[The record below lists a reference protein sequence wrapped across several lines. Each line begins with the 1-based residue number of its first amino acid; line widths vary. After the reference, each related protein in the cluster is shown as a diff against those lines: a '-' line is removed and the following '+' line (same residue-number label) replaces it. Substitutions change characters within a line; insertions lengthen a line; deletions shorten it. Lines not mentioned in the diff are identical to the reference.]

1 LKEQKAKVYRVAK
14 QFSLLAI
21 VVSLAGVFVACD
33 RSKGGSD
40 GQGTAVAASVN
51 DKKIMLTEVDK
62 ILEQQAKSQQVQF
75 SDMSQLELAAGRLQ
89 VLDELIRR
97 EVLFQRAEKEKLLPT
112 DDEVAQA
119 INSQKQQLGT
129 QEEFQRALKESG
141 QTEDAVRDI
150 ARRQLA
156 IQKLLDRT
164 AAKIQPPTD
173 KEVED
178 FYNNNKARYVSQR
191 GVALA
196 AIIVDPADNGATN
209 DAKNDIEAKN
219 KIDII
224 FQRLKSNADF
234 ATVARAESEDPQSV
248 QRGGDIGFF
257 TEDQLKQ
264 SGFPQDL
271 VGRFFGEMQV
281 GSYTSPIQSSG
292 RWTIFKLTDKRL
304 QSENLTLDNAEVR
317 KDATDNILNQR
328 KQILNAA
335 MLEVAMREAKIT
347 NNLAQDMLNSTTALS
362 SLRPA
367 GSRPATTETPAA
379 SPATGASPGASP
391 ANGGAA
397 TTNSTNTGNANTGNA
412 NTGNSNAANS
422 SK

>member
-1 LKEQKAKVYRVAK
+1 MYRAVK

-21 VVSLAGVFVACD
+21 VVSLAVVFVACN
-33 RSKGGSD
+33 RTQGGGD
-40 GQGTAVAASVN
+40 GKGTAVAASVN

-62 ILEQQAKSQQVQF
+62 ILDQQAKSQQVQF

-97 EVLFQRAEKEKLLPT
+97 EVLFQRAEREKLLPT

-119 INSQKQQLGT
+119 INAQKQQLGT

-141 QTEDAVRDI
+141 QTEEAVRDI

-164 AAKIQPPTD
+164 ASKIEPPTD

-191 GVALA
+191 GVGLA

-209 DAKNDIEAKN
+209 DAKSDIEAKN

-224 FQRLKSNADF
+224 YQRLKSNADF

-248 QRGGDIGFF
+248 QRGGDVGFF
-257 TEDQLKQ
+257 SEDQLKQ
-264 SGFPQDL
+264 SGFPQEL
-271 VGRFFGEMQV
+271 ITRFFSGMEV
-281 GSYTSPIQSSG
+281 GSYTAPIQSSG

-304 QSENLTLDNAEVR
+304 QSENLTLDNPEVR

-347 NNLAQDMLNSTTALS
+347 NNLAQDMLNSTTSLS

-367 GSRPATTETPAA
+367 GSRPAATPASSPTTGAASSPTA
-379 SPATGASPGASP
+379 SPATGGA
-391 ANGGAA
+391 AA
-397 TTNSTNTGNANTGNA
+397 TTPSPASNT
-412 NTGNSNAANS
+412 NAANT

>member
-1 LKEQKAKVYRVAK
+1 VYRAAK
-14 QFSLLAI
+14 QSSLLAI
-21 VVSLAGVFVACD
+21 VVLLAVVIVACD
-33 RSKGGSD
+33 RTKGGGD
-40 GQGTAVAASVN
+40 GNGTAAAASVN

-97 EVLFQRAEKEKLLPT
+97 EVLFQRADKEKLLPT

-119 INSQKQQLGT
+119 INAQKQQLGT

-141 QTEDAVRDI
+141 QTEDAMRDI

-164 AAKIQPPTD
+164 AAKIEPPTD

-191 GVALA
+191 GVSLA
-196 AIIVDPADNGATN
+196 AIVVDPADNGATN
-209 DAKNDIEAKN
+209 DAKSDTEAKT

-224 FQRLKSNADF
+224 YQQLKSGGDF
-234 ATVARAESEDPQSV
+234 ATVAREKSEDPQSV
-248 QRGGDIGFF
+248 LRGGDIGFF
-257 TEDQLKQ
+257 TEEQLKQ
-264 SGFPQDL
+264 SGFPQEL
-271 VGRFFGEMQV
+271 VTRFFSGMEV
-281 GSYTSPIQSSG
+281 GSYTAPFQSSG

-304 QSENLTLDNAEVR
+304 QSENLTLDNPDVR

-347 NNLAQDMLNSTTALS
+347 NNLAQDMLNSKNSLS

-367 GSRPATTETPAA
+367 GSRPATATPAS
-379 SPATGASPGASP
+379 SPATGASPAASP
-391 ANGGAA
+391 ANGGATTA
-397 TTNSTNTGNANTGNA
+397 TPATNANATNA
-412 NTGNSNAANS
+412 NAADS
-422 SK
+422 GK

>member
-1 LKEQKAKVYRVAK
+1 MYRAAK

-21 VVSLAGVFVACD
+21 VVSLAVVFVACD
-33 RSKGGSD
+33 RTKGGGD
-40 GQGTAVAASVN
+40 GKGTAAAATVN
-51 DKKIMLTEVDK
+51 DKKIMLTDVDK

-112 DDEVAQA
+112 DDEVGQA
-119 INSQKQQLGT
+119 INAQKQQLGT

-141 QTEDAVRDI
+141 QTEEAVRDV

-164 AAKIQPPTD
+164 AAKIEPPTD

-178 FYNNNKARYVSQR
+178 FYNNNRARYVSQR
-191 GVALA
+191 GVGLA
-196 AIIVDPADNGATN
+196 AIVVDPADNGATN
-209 DAKNDIEAKN
+209 DAKTDIEAKN

-224 FQRLKSNADF
+224 YQRLKSNADF

-271 VGRFFGEMQV
+271 IARFFSGMEV
-281 GSYTSPIQSSG
+281 GGYTAPLQSSG

-304 QSENLTLDNAEVR
+304 QSENLTLDNPEVR

-347 NNLAQDMLNSTTALS
+347 NHLAQDMLNSSTSLS

-367 GSRPATTETPAA
+367 GSRPQGMPAA
-379 SPATGASPGASP
+379 SPAAGGEAASPTAGASASP
-391 ANGGAA
+391 AASPASGGATA
-397 TTNSTNTGNANTGNA
+397 SPASNT
-412 NTGNSNAANS
+412 NAAGGN
-422 SK
+422 K

>member
-1 LKEQKAKVYRVAK
+1 VYRAAK

-21 VVSLAGVFVACD
+21 VVSLAVVFLACD
-33 RSKGGSD
+33 RTKGGGESN
-40 GQGTAVAASVN
+40 GTAVAASVN

-97 EVLFQRAEKEKLLPT
+97 EVLFQRAEKENLLPK
-112 DDEVAQA
+112 DDEVTQV
-119 INSQKQQLGT
+119 INEQKQQLGT
-129 QEEFQRALKESG
+129 KEAFENALRQSG
-141 QTEDAVRDI
+141 QSEENVRDI

-164 AAKIQPPTD
+164 AAKIEPPTD

-191 GVALA
+191 GVGLA
-196 AIIVDPADNGATN
+196 AIVVDPADNGATN
-209 DAKNDIEAKN
+209 DAKSDTEAKT

-224 FQRLKSNADF
+224 YQQLKSGGDF
-234 ATVARAESEDPQSV
+234 ATVAREKSEDPQSV
-248 QRGGDIGFF
+248 LRGGDIGFF
-257 TEDQLKQ
+257 SEDQLKQ
-264 SGFPQDL
+264 SGFPQEL
-271 VGRFFGEMQV
+271 ITRFFSGMEV
-281 GSYTSPIQSSG
+281 GSYTAPIQSSG

-304 QSENLTLDNAEVR
+304 QSENLTLDNPDVR
-317 KDATDNILNQR
+317 KDATENILNQR

-335 MLEVAMREAKIT
+335 MLEVAMREARIT
-347 NNLAQDMLNSTTALS
+347 NHLAQDMLNSSTSLS

-367 GSRPATTETPAA
+367 GSRPAATPAA
-379 SPATGASPGASP
+379 SPATAASP
-391 ANGGAA
+391 ADSPASGGATTAA
-397 TTNSTNTGNANTGNA
+397 TPASNTNAT
-412 NTGNSNAANS
+412 NS

>member
-1 LKEQKAKVYRVAK
+1 MYRAAK

-21 VVSLAGVFVACD
+21 VVSLAVVFVACD
-33 RSKGGSD
+33 RTKGGGDSK
-40 GQGTAVAASVN
+40 GTAVAASVN

-97 EVLFQRAEKEKLLPT
+97 EVLFQRAEKENLLPK
-112 DDEVAQA
+112 DDEVTQV
-119 INSQKQQLGT
+119 INEQKQQLGT
-129 QEEFQRALKESG
+129 KEAFENALKQSG
-141 QTEDAVRDI
+141 QSEDAVRDI

-164 AAKIQPPTD
+164 AAKIEPPTD

-191 GVALA
+191 GVGLA
-196 AIIVDPADNGATN
+196 AIVVDPADNGATN
-209 DAKNDIEAKN
+209 DAKSDTEAKT

-224 FQRLKSNADF
+224 YQQLKSGGDF
-234 ATVARAESEDPQSV
+234 ATVAREKSEDPQSV
-248 QRGGDIGFF
+248 LRGGDIGFF

-264 SGFPQDL
+264 SGFPQEL
-271 VGRFFGEMQV
+271 ITRFFSGMEV
-281 GSYTSPIQSSG
+281 GSYTAPVQSSG

-304 QSENLTLDNAEVR
+304 QSENLTLDNPDVR
-317 KDATDNILNQR
+317 KDATENILNQR

-335 MLEVAMREAKIT
+335 MLEVAMREARIT
-347 NNLAQDMLNSTTALS
+347 NNLAQDMLNSSTSLS

-367 GSRPATTETPAA
+367 GSRPAATPAATPATSASPAA
-379 SPATGASPGASP
+379 SPATSG
-391 ANGGAA
+391 A
-397 TTNSTNTGNANTGNA
+397 TTTATPAPNT
-412 NTGNSNAANS
+412 NAANS

>member
-1 LKEQKAKVYRVAK
+1 MYRAAK
-14 QFSLLAI
+14 QFSLLVV
-21 VVSLAGVFVACD
+21 VVSLAVVFIACD
-33 RSKGGSD
+33 RNKGGGD
-40 GQGTAVAASVN
+40 GKGTAVAASVN

-97 EVLFQRAEKEKLLPT
+97 EVLFQRAEKENLLPK
-112 DDEVAQA
+112 DDEITQV
-119 INSQKQQLGT
+119 INEQKQQLGT
-129 QEEFQRALKESG
+129 KEAFENALKESG
-141 QTEDAVRDI
+141 QTEEGMRDI

-164 AAKIQPPTD
+164 AAKIEPPTD

-191 GVALA
+191 GVGLA
-196 AIIVDPADNGATN
+196 AIVVDPADNGATN
-209 DAKNDIEAKN
+209 DAKSDIEAKN
-219 KIDII
+219 KIDIVN
-224 FQRLKSNADF
+224 QRLKSGADF
-234 ATVARAESEDPQSV
+234 ATVAREQSEDPQSV
-248 QRGGDIGFF
+248 PRGGDIGFF
-257 TEDQLKQ
+257 TEEQLKA

-271 VGRFFGEMQV
+271 VAKLFGGMEVGGRTE
-281 GSYTSPIQSSG
+281 PIQASG
-292 RWTIFKLTDKRL
+292 RWTIFKLTDRRL
-304 QSENLTLDNAEVR
+304 QSENLTLETPEVR

-335 MLEVAMREAKIT
+335 MLEVAMREARIT
-347 NNLAQDMLNSTTALS
+347 NHLAQDMLNSSTSLS

-367 GSRPATTETPAA
+367 GSRPQASPAASPATAASPAA
-379 SPATGASPGASP
+379 SPATG
-391 ANGGAA
+391 GAA
-397 TTNSTNTGNANTGNA
+397 TATPASNT
-412 NTGNSNAANS
+412 NAANA

>member
-1 LKEQKAKVYRVAK
+1 MYRAAK

-21 VVSLAGVFVACD
+21 VISLAGLFVACD
-33 RSKGGSD
+33 RNKGGGD
-40 GQGTAVAASVN
+40 GKGTAAAATVN

-97 EVLFQRAEKEKLLPT
+97 EVLFQRAEKENLLPK
-112 DDEVAQA
+112 DDEVTQV
-119 INSQKQQLGT
+119 INEQKQQLGT
-129 QEEFQRALKESG
+129 KEAFETALRESG
-141 QTEDAVRDI
+141 QTEEAMRDV

-164 AAKIQPPTD
+164 AAKIEPPTD

-191 GVALA
+191 GVGLA
-196 AIIVDPADNGATN
+196 AIVVDPADNGATN
-209 DAKNDIEAKN
+209 DAKSDIEAKT

-224 FQRLKSNADF
+224 YQRLKSNADF

-248 QRGGDIGFF
+248 QRGGDVGFF
-257 TEDQLKQ
+257 SEEQLKQ
-264 SGFPQDL
+264 SGFPQEL
-271 VGRFFGEMQV
+271 ITRFFSGMEV
-281 GSYTSPIQSSG
+281 GSYTAPIQTSG

-304 QSENLTLDNAEVR
+304 QSENLTLDNPDVR
-317 KDATDNILNQR
+317 KDATENILNQR

-347 NNLAQDMLNSTTALS
+347 NNLAQDMLNSSTSLS

-367 GSRPATTETPAA
+367 GSRPAAATPAA
-379 SPATGASPGASP
+379 SPATAASP
-391 ANGGAA
+391 AASPASGGGGGSGAA
-397 TTNSTNTGNANTGNA
+397 TPSSNTN
-412 NTGNSNAANS
+412 NAANTN
-422 SK
+422 K

>member
-1 LKEQKAKVYRVAK
+1 MYRAAK
-14 QFSLLAI
+14 QFSLLAA
-21 VVSLAGVFVACD
+21 VVLLAIGLVACD
-33 RSKGGSD
+33 RTKGGGD
-40 GQGTAVAASVN
+40 GKGTAVAATVN

-97 EVLFQRAEKEKLLPT
+97 EVLYQRAEKENLLPK
-112 DDEVAQA
+112 DDEVTQA
-119 INSQKQQLGT
+119 INAQRQQLGT
-129 QEEFQRALKESG
+129 QEEFQRVLKESG
-141 QTEDAVRDI
+141 QTEEGMRDI

-164 AAKIQPPTD
+164 AAKIEPPTD
-173 KEVED
+173 REVED

-191 GVALA
+191 GVGLA
-196 AIIVDPADNGATN
+196 AIVVDPADNGATN
-209 DAKNDIEAKN
+209 DAKSDTEAKT

-224 FQRLKSNADF
+224 YQQLKSGGDF
-234 ATVARAESEDPQSV
+234 ATVARAQSEDPQSFL
-248 QRGGDIGFF
+248 RGGDIGFF

-264 SGFPQDL
+264 SGFPQEL
-271 VGRFFGEMQV
+271 VTRFFSGMEV
-281 GSYTSPIQSSG
+281 GSYTAPIQTSG

-304 QSENLTLDNAEVR
+304 QSENLTLDNPDVR

-335 MLEVAMREAKIT
+335 MLEVAMREARIT
-347 NNLAQDMLNSTTALS
+347 NHLAQDMLNSSTSLS

-367 GSRPATTETPAA
+367 GSRPQASPAASPAGTAASPAA
-379 SPATGASPGASP
+379 SPATGNS
-391 ANGGAA
+391 NGGAA
-397 TTNSTNTGNANTGNA
+397 TTTPATNTNRANANA
-412 NTGNSNAANS
+412 NAANS
-422 SK
+422 NK

>member
-1 LKEQKAKVYRVAK
+1 VYRAAK

-21 VVSLAGVFVACD
+21 VVSLAVVFVACD
-33 RSKGGSD
+33 RTKGGGD
-40 GQGTAVAASVN
+40 GKGTAAAATVN
-51 DKKIMLTEVDK
+51 DKKIMLTDVDK

-112 DDEVAQA
+112 DDEVGQA
-119 INSQKQQLGT
+119 INAQKQQLGT

-141 QTEDAVRDI
+141 QTEEAVRDV

-164 AAKIQPPTD
+164 AAKIEPPTD

-178 FYNNNKARYVSQR
+178 FYNNNRARYVSQR
-191 GVALA
+191 GVGLA
-196 AIIVDPADNGATN
+196 AIVVDPADNGATN
-209 DAKNDIEAKN
+209 DAKTDIEAKN

-224 FQRLKSNADF
+224 YQRLKSNADF

-271 VGRFFGEMQV
+271 IARFFSGMEV
-281 GSYTSPIQSSG
+281 GGYTAPLQSSG

-304 QSENLTLDNAEVR
+304 QSENLTLDNPEVR

-347 NNLAQDMLNSTTALS
+347 NHLAQDMLNSSTSLS

-367 GSRPATTETPAA
+367 GSRPQGMPAA
-379 SPATGASPGASP
+379 SPAAGGEAASPTAGASASP
-391 ANGGAA
+391 AASPASGGATA
-397 TTNSTNTGNANTGNA
+397 SPASNT
-412 NTGNSNAANS
+412 NAAGGN
-422 SK
+422 K

>member
-1 LKEQKAKVYRVAK
+1 MYRAAK
-14 QFSLLAI
+14 QFSLFAAVVLLA
-21 VVSLAGVFVACD
+21 VVLVACD
-33 RSKGGSD
+33 RNKGG
-40 GQGTAVAASVN
+40 GGGNGTAVAASVN

-97 EVLFQRAEKEKLLPT
+97 EVLFQRADKEKLLPT
-112 DDEVAQA
+112 DDELAQA
-119 INSQKQQLGT
+119 INAQKQQLGT

-141 QTEDAVRDI
+141 QTEEAVRDI

-164 AAKIQPPTD
+164 AAKIEPPTD

-191 GVALA
+191 GVGLA
-196 AIIVDPADNGATN
+196 AIVVDPADNGATN

-224 FQRLKSNADF
+224 YQRLKSNADF

-271 VGRFFGEMQV
+271 IGRFFGEMQV
-281 GSYTSPIQSSG
+281 GSYTPPFQSSG

-304 QSENLTLDNAEVR
+304 QSENLTLDNPDVR

-347 NNLAQDMLNSTTALS
+347 NNLAQDMLNSSTSLS

-367 GSRPATTETPAA
+367 GSRPQTAATPAATA
-379 SPATGASPGASP
+379 SPATGASASPAASP

-397 TTNSTNTGNANTGNA
+397 TPASNTNATNS
-412 NTGNSNAANS
+412 SR
-422 SK
+422 

>member
-1 LKEQKAKVYRVAK
+1 MYRAAK

-21 VVSLAGVFVACD
+21 VVSLAVVFVACD
-33 RSKGGSD
+33 RTKGGGD
-40 GQGTAVAASVN
+40 GKGTAAAASVN

-97 EVLFQRAEKEKLLPT
+97 EVLFQRAEKENLLPK
-112 DDEVAQA
+112 DDEVALA
-119 INSQKQQLGT
+119 INEQKQQLGT
-129 QEEFQRALKESG
+129 KEAFETALKQSG
-141 QTEDAVRDI
+141 QTEEQVREV

-164 AAKIQPPTD
+164 AAKIEPPTD
-173 KEVED
+173 REVED

-191 GVALA
+191 GVTLA
-196 AIIVDPADNGATN
+196 AIVVDPADNGATN
-209 DAKNDIEAKN
+209 DAKSDTEAKT

-224 FQRLKSNADF
+224 HQQLKSGGDF
-234 ATVARAESEDPQSV
+234 ASVAREKSEDPQSV
-248 QRGGDIGFF
+248 LRGGDIGFF

-264 SGFPQDL
+264 SGFPPEL
-271 VGRFFGEMQV
+271 IARFFSGMEI
-281 GSYTSPIQSSG
+281 GSYTAPIQSSG

-304 QSENLTLDNAEVR
+304 QSENLTLDNPDVR
-317 KDATDNILNQR
+317 KDATENILNQR

-335 MLEVAMREAKIT
+335 MLEVAMREARIT
-347 NNLAQDMLNSTTALS
+347 NNLAQDMLNSSTSLS

-367 GSRPATTETPAA
+367 GSRPATTPAA
-379 SPATGASPGASP
+379 SPATGSASPDASP
-391 ANGGAA
+391 AATSGAQA
-397 TTNSTNTGNANTGNA
+397 TPAASNT
-412 NTGNSNAANS
+412 NAANS

>member
-1 LKEQKAKVYRVAK
+1 MYRAAK

-21 VVSLAGVFVACD
+21 VVSLAVVLVACD
-33 RSKGGSD
+33 RTKGGGD
-40 GQGTAVAASVN
+40 GKGTAAAASVN

-97 EVLFQRAEKEKLLPT
+97 EVLFQRAEKENLLPK

-119 INSQKQQLGT
+119 INEQKQQLGT
-129 QEEFQRALKESG
+129 KEAFENALKQSG
-141 QTEDAVRDI
+141 QTEEQVREV

-164 AAKIQPPTD
+164 AAKIEPPTD
-173 KEVED
+173 REVED

-191 GVALA
+191 GVTLA
-196 AIIVDPADNGATN
+196 AIVVDPADNGATN
-209 DAKNDIEAKN
+209 DAKSDTEAKT

-224 FQRLKSNADF
+224 HQQLKSGGDF
-234 ATVARAESEDPQSV
+234 ASVAREKSEDPQSV
-248 QRGGDIGFF
+248 LRGGDIGFF

-264 SGFPQDL
+264 SGFPPEL
-271 VGRFFGEMQV
+271 IARFFSGMEI
-281 GSYTSPIQSSG
+281 GSYTAPIQSSG

-304 QSENLTLDNAEVR
+304 QSENLTLDNPDVR
-317 KDATDNILNQR
+317 KDATENILNQR

-335 MLEVAMREAKIT
+335 MLEVAMREARIT
-347 NNLAQDMLNSTTALS
+347 NNLAQDMLNSSTSLS

-367 GSRPATTETPAA
+367 GSRPAATPAA
-379 SPATGASPGASP
+379 SPATGSATPAASP
-391 ANGGAA
+391 AASSGAQEA
-397 TTNSTNTGNANTGNA
+397 APAASNT
-412 NTGNSNAANS
+412 NAANS

>member
-1 LKEQKAKVYRVAK
+1 VYRAAK

-21 VVSLAGVFVACD
+21 VVSLAVVFVACN
-33 RSKGGSD
+33 RTKGGGD
-40 GQGTAVAASVN
+40 GKGTAVAASVN

-97 EVLFQRAEKEKLLPT
+97 EVLFQRAEKENLLPK

-119 INSQKQQLGT
+119 INEQKQQLGT
-129 QEEFQRALKESG
+129 KEAFENALKQSG
-141 QTEDAVRDI
+141 QTEENVRDV

-164 AAKIQPPTD
+164 AAKIEPPTD

-191 GVALA
+191 GVGLA
-196 AIIVDPADNGATN
+196 AIVVDPADNGATN
-209 DAKNDIEAKN
+209 DAKSDTEAKT

-224 FQRLKSNADF
+224 YQQLKSGGDF
-234 ATVARAESEDPQSV
+234 ATVAREKSEDPQSV
-248 QRGGDIGFF
+248 LRGGDVGFF
-257 TEDQLKQ
+257 SEDQLKQ
-264 SGFPQDL
+264 SGFPQEL
-271 VGRFFGEMQV
+271 ITRFFSGMEV
-281 GSYTSPIQSSG
+281 GSYTAPIQSSG
-292 RWTIFKLTDKRL
+292 RWTIFKLTDRRL
-304 QSENLTLDNAEVR
+304 QSENLTLDNPDVR
-317 KDATDNILNQR
+317 KDATENILNQR

-335 MLEVAMREAKIT
+335 MLEVAMREARIT
-347 NNLAQDMLNSTTALS
+347 NNLAQDMLNSSTSLS

-367 GSRPATTETPAA
+367 GSRPAATPAA
-379 SPATGASPGASP
+379 SPATGASPAASP
-391 ANGGAA
+391 ATGGAA
-397 TTNSTNTGNANTGNA
+397 ATPASNT
-412 NTGNSNAANS
+412 NAANS

>member
-1 LKEQKAKVYRVAK
+1 MYRAAK
-14 QFSLLAI
+14 QFSLLAV
-21 VVSLAGVFVACD
+21 VVSLAVVLVACD
-33 RSKGGSD
+33 RSKAGGD
-40 GQGTAVAASVN
+40 GKGTAVAASVN

-89 VLDELIRR
+89 VLDELVRR
-97 EVLFQRAEKEKLLPT
+97 EVLFQRAEKENLLPK
-112 DDEVAQA
+112 DDEVGQV
-119 INSQKQQLGT
+119 INEQKQQLGT
-129 QEEFQRALKESG
+129 KEVFESALKESG
-141 QTEDAVRDI
+141 QTEEAVREV

-164 AAKIQPPTD
+164 AAKIEPPTD

-191 GVALA
+191 GVGLA
-196 AIIVDPADNGATN
+196 AVIVDPADNGATN
-209 DAKNDIEAKN
+209 DAKSDIEAKN

-224 FQRLKSNADF
+224 HQRLKSNADF

-257 TEDQLKQ
+257 TEEQLKQ
-264 SGFPQDL
+264 SGFPANL
-271 VGRFFGEMQV
+271 VGQFFGEMQV
-281 GSYTSPIQSSG
+281 GSFTAPIQTSG

-304 QSENLTLDNAEVR
+304 QSENLTLDNPDVR

-335 MLEVAMREAKIT
+335 MLEVAMREARIT
-347 NNLAQDMLNSTTALS
+347 NNLAQDMLNSSTSLS

-367 GSRPATTETPAA
+367 GSRPATAATPAASPAAAGTSASPAA
-379 SPATGASPGASP
+379 SPATGGS
-391 ANGGAA
+391 GGAA
-397 TTNSTNTGNANTGNA
+397 AATTPASNT
-412 NTGNSNAANS
+412 NAANS
-422 SK
+422 NSK

>member
-1 LKEQKAKVYRVAK
+1 MYRAAK

-21 VVSLAGVFVACD
+21 VVSLAVVLVACD
-33 RSKGGSD
+33 RTKGGGD
-40 GQGTAVAASVN
+40 GKGSAVAATVN

-89 VLDELIRR
+89 VLDELVRR
-97 EVLFQRAEKEKLLPT
+97 EVLYQRAEKENLLPK
-112 DDEVAQA
+112 DDEVAQV
-119 INSQKQQLGT
+119 INEQKQQLGT
-129 QEEFQRALKESG
+129 KEAFENALKESG
-141 QTEDAVRDI
+141 QTEEAVRDV

-164 AAKIQPPTD
+164 SAKIEPPTD

-191 GVALA
+191 GVGLA
-196 AIIVDPADNGATN
+196 AIVVDPADNGATN
-209 DAKNDIEAKN
+209 DAKSDIEAKN

-224 FQRLKSNADF
+224 HQRLKSNADF

-248 QRGGDIGFF
+248 QRGGDVGFF
-257 TEDQLKQ
+257 TEEQLKQ

-271 VGRFFGEMQV
+271 IKQFFGEMQV
-281 GSYTSPIQSSG
+281 GGFTAPIQTSG

-304 QSENLTLDNAEVR
+304 QSENLTLDNPDVR

-335 MLEVAMREAKIT
+335 MLEVAMREARIT
-347 NNLAQDMLNSTTALS
+347 NHLAQDMLNSSTALS

-367 GSRPATTETPAA
+367 GSRPAAATPASSPAAGASASPAA
-379 SPATGASPGASP
+379 SPASGSGAAATP
-391 ANGGAA
+391 ANGGAKPPA
-397 TTNSTNTGNANTGNA
+397 SNT
-412 NTGNSNAANS
+412 NAANS

>member
-1 LKEQKAKVYRVAK
+1 K
-14 QFSLLAI
+14 
-21 VVSLAGVFVACD
+21 
-33 RSKGGSD
+33 
-40 GQGTAVAASVN
+40 
-51 DKKIMLTEVDK
+51 
-62 ILEQQAKSQQVQF
+62 
-75 SDMSQLELAAGRLQ
+75 
-89 VLDELIRR
+89 
-97 EVLFQRAEKEKLLPT
+97 
-112 DDEVAQA
+112 DDEVTQV
-119 INSQKQQLGT
+119 INEQKQQLGT
-129 QEEFQRALKESG
+129 KEAFETALKESG
-141 QTEDAVRDI
+141 QTEDAVRDV

-191 GVALA
+191 GVGLA

-209 DAKNDIEAKN
+209 DAKSDIEAKN

-224 FQRLKSNADF
+224 YQRLKSNADF

-264 SGFPQDL
+264 SGFPQEL
-271 VGRFFGEMQV
+271 VTRFFSGMEV
-281 GSYTSPIQSSG
+281 GSYTAPIQSSG

-304 QSENLTLDNAEVR
+304 QSENLTLDNPDVR

-347 NNLAQDMLNSTTALS
+347 NHLAQDMLNSSTSLS

-367 GSRPATTETPAA
+367 GSRPQGMPAASPAAGASASPAA
-379 SPATGASPGASP
+379 SPATGGATATPAS
-391 ANGGAA
+391 
-397 TTNSTNTGNANTGNA
+397 NT
-412 NTGNSNAANS
+412 NAANS
-422 SK
+422 GK

>member
-1 LKEQKAKVYRVAK
+1 MYRAAK

-21 VVSLAGVFVACD
+21 VVLFAVVFVACD
-33 RSKGGSD
+33 RTSGG
-40 GQGTAVAASVN
+40 GGGNGTAVAASVN

-119 INSQKQQLGT
+119 INAQKQQLGT

-150 ARRQLA
+150 AHRQLA

-164 AAKIQPPTD
+164 AAKIEPPTD

-191 GVALA
+191 GVGLA

-209 DAKNDIEAKN
+209 DAKSDIEAKN

-224 FQRLKSNADF
+224 YQRLKSNADF

-248 QRGGDIGFF
+248 QRGGDVGFF
-257 TEDQLKQ
+257 SEDQLKQ
-264 SGFPQDL
+264 SGFPQEL
-271 VGRFFGEMQV
+271 IGRFFSGMEV
-281 GSYTSPIQSSG
+281 GSYTAPIQSNG

-304 QSENLTLDNAEVR
+304 QSENLTLDNPDVR

-347 NNLAQDMLNSTTALS
+347 NNLAQDMLNSSTSLS

-367 GSRPATTETPAA
+367 GSRPAA
-379 SPATGASPGASP
+379 SPATGASPAASP
-391 ANGGAA
+391 TTGDA
-397 TTNSTNTGNANTGNA
+397 TTTTAPASNTNSGNTNSGNTNAGNT
-412 NTGNSNAANS
+412 NAANS

>member
-1 LKEQKAKVYRVAK
+1 VYRAAK
-14 QFSLLAI
+14 QYSLLAI
-21 VVSLAGVFVACD
+21 VVSLAVVFVACD
-33 RSKGGSD
+33 RSKAGGD
-40 GQGTAVAASVN
+40 GKGTAVAASVN

-97 EVLFQRAEKEKLLPT
+97 EVLFQRAEKENLLPK
-112 DDEVAQA
+112 DEDVTQI
-119 INSQKQQLGT
+119 INEQKQQLGT
-129 QEEFQRALKESG
+129 KEAFETALRESG
-141 QTEDAVRDI
+141 QTEEAMRDV

-156 IQKLLDRT
+156 IQRLLDRT
-164 AAKIQPPTD
+164 SAKIEPPTD

-191 GVALA
+191 GVGLA
-196 AIIVDPADNGATN
+196 AIVVDPADNGATN
-209 DAKNDIEAKN
+209 DAKSDTEAKT

-224 FQRLKSNADF
+224 YQQLKSGGDF
-234 ATVARAESEDPQSV
+234 ATVAREKSEDSQSV
-248 QRGGDIGFF
+248 LRGGDIGFF
-257 TEDQLKQ
+257 SEDQLKQ
-264 SGFPQDL
+264 SGFPQEL
-271 VGRFFGEMQV
+271 IARFFSGMEV
-281 GSYTSPIQSSG
+281 GSYTAPFQTNG

-304 QSENLTLDNAEVR
+304 QSENLTLENPEVR
-317 KDATDNILNQR
+317 KDATENILNQR

-347 NNLAQDMLNSTTALS
+347 NNLAQDMLNSSTSLS

-367 GSRPATTETPAA
+367 GSRPQASPAA
-379 SPATGASPGASP
+379 SPATGAASP
-391 ANGGAA
+391 AASPATGGA
-397 TTNSTNTGNANTGNA
+397 TTTTTTPAPASNT
-412 NTGNSNAANS
+412 NAANS

>member
-1 LKEQKAKVYRVAK
+1 
-14 QFSLLAI
+14 
-21 VVSLAGVFVACD
+21 
-33 RSKGGSD
+33 
-40 GQGTAVAASVN
+40 
-51 DKKIMLTEVDK
+51 MLTEVDK

-97 EVLFQRAEKEKLLPT
+97 EVLFQRAEKENLLPK
-112 DDEVAQA
+112 DDEVTQV
-119 INSQKQQLGT
+119 INEQKQQLGT
-129 QEEFQRALKESG
+129 KEAFETALRESG
-141 QTEDAVRDI
+141 QTEEAMRDV

-164 AAKIQPPTD
+164 AAKIEPPTD

-191 GVALA
+191 GVGLA
-196 AIIVDPADNGATN
+196 AIVVDPADNGATN
-209 DAKNDIEAKN
+209 DAKSDIEAKT

-224 FQRLKSNADF
+224 YQRLKSNADF

-248 QRGGDIGFF
+248 QRGGDVGFF
-257 TEDQLKQ
+257 SEEQLKQ
-264 SGFPQDL
+264 SGFPQEL
-271 VGRFFGEMQV
+271 ITRFFSGMEV
-281 GSYTSPIQSSG
+281 GSYTAPIQTSG

-304 QSENLTLDNAEVR
+304 QSENLTLDNPDVR
-317 KDATDNILNQR
+317 KDATENILNQR

-347 NNLAQDMLNSTTALS
+347 NHLAQDMLNSSTSLS

-367 GSRPATTETPAA
+367 GSRPAATPGGASPATAASPAA
-379 SPATGASPGASP
+379 SPASGS
-391 ANGGAA
+391 GGGSAAA
-397 TTNSTNTGNANTGNA
+397 TPASNT
-412 NTGNSNAANS
+412 NAANTN
-422 SK
+422 K

>member
-1 LKEQKAKVYRVAK
+1 VYRAAK
-14 QFSLLAI
+14 QFSLFAAVVLLA
-21 VVSLAGVFVACD
+21 VVLVACD
-33 RSKGGSD
+33 RNKGG
-40 GQGTAVAASVN
+40 GGGNGTAVAASVN

-97 EVLFQRAEKEKLLPT
+97 EVLFQRADKEKLLPT
-112 DDEVAQA
+112 DDELAQA
-119 INSQKQQLGT
+119 INAQKQQLGT

-141 QTEDAVRDI
+141 QTEEAVRDI

-164 AAKIQPPTD
+164 AAKIEPPTD

-191 GVALA
+191 GVGLA
-196 AIIVDPADNGATN
+196 AIVVDPADNGATN

-224 FQRLKSNADF
+224 YQRLKSNADF

-271 VGRFFGEMQV
+271 IGRFFGEMQV
-281 GSYTSPIQSSG
+281 GSYTPPFQSSG

-304 QSENLTLDNAEVR
+304 QSENLTLDNPDVR

-347 NNLAQDMLNSTTALS
+347 NNLAQDMLNSSTSLS

-367 GSRPATTETPAA
+367 GSRPQTAATPAATA
-379 SPATGASPGASP
+379 SPATGASASPAASP

-397 TTNSTNTGNANTGNA
+397 TPASNTNATNS
-412 NTGNSNAANS
+412 SR
-422 SK
+422 

>member
-1 LKEQKAKVYRVAK
+1 VYRAAK

-21 VVSLAGVFVACD
+21 VVSLAVVFVACD
-33 RSKGGSD
+33 RTKGGGD
-40 GQGTAVAASVN
+40 GKGTAVAATVN
-51 DKKIMLTEVDK
+51 DKKIMLTDVDK

-89 VLDELIRR
+89 VLEELIRR

-112 DDEVAQA
+112 DDEVGQA
-119 INSQKQQLGT
+119 INAQKQQLGT

-141 QTEDAVRDI
+141 QTEEAVRDV

-164 AAKIQPPTD
+164 AAKIEPPTD

-191 GVALA
+191 GVGLA
-196 AIIVDPADNGATN
+196 AIVVDPADNGATN
-209 DAKNDIEAKN
+209 DAKTDIEAKN

-224 FQRLKSNADF
+224 YQRLKSNADF
-234 ATVARAESEDPQSV
+234 ATVARAESEDLQSV

-264 SGFPQDL
+264 SGFPQEL
-271 VGRFFGEMQV
+271 IARFFSGMEV
-281 GSYTSPIQSSG
+281 GGYTAPVQSSG

-304 QSENLTLDNAEVR
+304 QSENLTLDNPEVR

-347 NNLAQDMLNSTTALS
+347 NHLAQDMLNSSTALS

-367 GSRPATTETPAA
+367 GSRPQETPAA
-379 SPATGASPGASP
+379 SPAAGGGGASASPTAGASASP
-391 ANGGAA
+391 AASPASGGGATA
-397 TTNSTNTGNANTGNA
+397 TPSSNT
-412 NTGNSNAANS
+412 NAANS
-422 SK
+422 NK